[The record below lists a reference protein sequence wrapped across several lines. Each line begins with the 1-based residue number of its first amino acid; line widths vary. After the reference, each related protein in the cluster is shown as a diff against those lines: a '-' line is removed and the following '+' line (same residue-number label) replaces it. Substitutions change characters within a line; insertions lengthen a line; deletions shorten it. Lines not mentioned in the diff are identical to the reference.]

1 VKIMT
6 VEAKSRTESTRDAST
21 ERDEEVNATISL
33 AIRRRTFA
41 RKLMRIAQLT
51 IDDDSSS
58 ANSSIGNNGVSSS
71 KVTALE
77 GAACG
82 SEWRW

>member
-1 VKIMT
+1 MIVD
-6 VEAKSRTESTRDAST
+6 AKSRTESTRDART
-21 ERDEEVNATISL
+21 ERDEEVKATISL
-33 AIRRRTFA
+33 ATRRRTFA

-58 ANSSIGNNGVSSS
+58 TSSSIGKSGVSSS

-77 GAACG
+77 GVEFGIEC
-82 SEWRW
+82 RW